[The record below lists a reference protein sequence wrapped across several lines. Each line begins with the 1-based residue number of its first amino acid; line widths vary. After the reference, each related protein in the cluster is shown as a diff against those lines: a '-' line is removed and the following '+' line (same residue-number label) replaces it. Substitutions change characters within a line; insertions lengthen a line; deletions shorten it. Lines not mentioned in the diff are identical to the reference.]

1 MALHDGA
8 KGVVERRRSKGVDW
22 ALAEFRYTR
31 REAMDDMGQP
41 STQALR
47 WRTQRSSSSMRSMSF
62 SANSVSFM
70 ILEAFQGVPSQL
82 LADNP
87 FLKLDNR
94 GPFFV
99 NGLPF
104 GAIDTIKAAY
114 RATVQIKDPPRD
126 GFNLTLK
133 INLSKLPANQDQR
146 QSFFVKI
153 ASLKEVVLG
162 APLRVILK
170 HLASRTVSPDIN
182 PLVALVH
189 RPRELFF
196 LIPKGCLE

>member
-1 MALHDGA
+1 SG
-8 KGVVERRRSKGVDW
+8 
-22 ALAEFRYTR
+22 
-31 REAMDDMGQP
+31 
-41 STQALR
+41 
-47 WRTQRSSSSMRSMSF
+47 
-62 SANSVSFM
+62 FM

-133 INLSKLPANQDQR
+133 INLSKLPANQGTNWFCISCHHKLSNCYFFSMCFRLCADQR

-196 LIPKGCLE
+196 LIPKHGSSQFISHKPQELPKEIRVILDIK